1 MRHRSGVPRPRGG
14 RVVATASVVAMAV
27 SAILL
32 LAALRAHVAAAP
44 TAVVAQPTAP
54 ARPGAPLRPAPGDA
68 GRGSGGPTYGTDDGT
83 GGDVTGG
90 GTDDV
95 TAGGV
100 SGDDI
105 AGGATADA
113 SHVPTHGVAE
123 PPSHRDRWRA
133 VLALLD
139 RRRARAYAALRP
151 RLLRRVYAP
160 GAPVGRQDRTLLR
173 RYRERGLRVRGMRM
187 RLLALQVRDRRGDR
201 VALVVR
207 ERLAGATVRGDG
219 VRGGPAADD
228 VDVRLLV
235 LRRVE
240 GRGWRIG
247 AVRPV
252 AG

>member
-32 LAALRAHVAAAP
+32 LAALRAHVAAAR

-54 ARPGAPLRPAPGDA
+54 AGSAAPLRPAPAHA
-68 GRGSGGPTYGTDDGT
+68 GGRSAGPAYVTDDVT
-83 GGDVTGG
+83 DDVTGDVTGG
-90 GTDDV
+90 DV
-95 TAGGV
+95 
-100 SGDDI
+100 

-113 SHVPTHGVAE
+113 TPHVPSRGVAQ
-123 PPSHRDRWRA
+123 PPAHRDRWRA

-160 GAPVGRQDRTLLR
+160 GAPVGRQDRALLR

-207 ERLAGATVRGDG
+207 ERLAAATVRGDG
-219 VRGGPAADD
+219 ARGGPVADD

-240 GRGWRIG
+240 GPGWRID